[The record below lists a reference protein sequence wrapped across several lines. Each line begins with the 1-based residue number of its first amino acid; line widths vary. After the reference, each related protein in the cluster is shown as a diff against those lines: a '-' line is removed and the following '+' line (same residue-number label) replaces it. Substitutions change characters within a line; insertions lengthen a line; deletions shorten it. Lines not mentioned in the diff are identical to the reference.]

1 MNRKFFCCA
10 ALAVVSTASLWA
22 ADPITW
28 KFPGAVMEW
37 NKPYNAKLEETDDAV
52 KVIPVKAD
60 HAIINPKTDIDP
72 SLYNSLRI
80 TYRANGFKQPTT
92 TGALYFTTDKQ
103 KSYHHKFQINLPTLE
118 VDGKRHNI
126 SVRLDSESWTSAAKI
141 TSLRLDIT
149 DQMPGD
155 VYIEK
160 IEFFARDAKFGTAVW
175 DFANGEGTWDSS
187 LKMDVTAE
195 NKELK
200 LDITGKDSH
209 LFNLFD
215 RFDGSKYTKLKITYR
230 ASGFTPA
237 RTTGGLFYLA
247 KGGNKKFNPKDFVKF
262 PSLICDGKEHSFTVN
277 VKFPAAE
284 IYALRLD
291 IVDQAP
297 GTVWL
302 KKIEFLP

>member
-10 ALAVVSTASLWA
+10 ALAVVGVASLWA

-37 NKPYNAKLEETDDAV
+37 NKTYNAKLEETDDAV

-80 TYRANGFKQPTT
+80 IYRANGFKQPVT

-195 NKELK
+195 NKEP
-200 LDITGKDSH
+200 
-209 LFNLFD
+209 FNAATAKSGTRKNKRNDD
-215 RFDGSKYTKLKITYR
+215 REYSYSVMLHFELLLSPSTVISFLSKCIFSSL
-230 ASGFTPA
+230 
-237 RTTGGLFYLA
+237 
-247 KGGNKKFNPKDFVKF
+247 
-262 PSLICDGKEHSFTVN
+262 PS
-277 VKFPAAE
+277 
-284 IYALRLD
+284 
-291 IVDQAP
+291 
-297 GTVWL
+297 
-302 KKIEFLP
+302 